1 MSEYLIRGISSVGR
15 ASGWQPEGQ
24 GFESPILH
32 SNLPTYEAS
41 VIQRK
46 LYDRKALLAVEYF
59 MNRQVHSSE
68 IAWQNGKFLPRDQ
81 LFIAPSDAGFVLGA
95 TVTEQLRTIRG
106 EIFLPDNH
114 AIRLANSLHEVGI
127 DPNETMQS
135 IFSAANQ
142 VATHNHRLLTQNKKP
157 TDYDLGVI
165 IFITPGLL
173 PAQNN
178 GLAGKPSVTIHTF
191 PLAYS
196 LWADSYKSGIH
207 LQCVDI
213 QQIPEGCWPI
223 TAKVRSRLHYFLAE
237 QEASNSE
244 KGSRPLLSHAD
255 GRISE
260 TSTANVAA
268 LHGGTIV
275 TPPERD
281 ALPGISML
289 YLKNLA
295 TDAGF
300 HWESRSFK
308 RDELLTAD
316 EVFLTSTPWCVLAA
330 VQIDRNPIGKG
341 VPGPV
346 FHELLNAWSENVDLD
361 IVEQARI
368 GKMRQPEP

>member
-1 MSEYLIRGISSVGR
+1 MSEYLARGISSVGR

-41 VIQRK
+41 VSQRK

-68 IAWQNGKFLPRDQ
+68 IAWQNGKVLPRNQ
-81 LFIAPSDAGFVLGA
+81 LSIDPGDAGFVLGA
-95 TVTEQLRTIRG
+95 TITEQLRTIG
-106 EIFLPDNH
+106 GDLFLPDDH
-114 AIRLANSLHEVGI
+114 AERLANSLHEVGVHP
-127 DPNETMQS
+127 DETMQS

-142 VATHNHRLLTQNKKP
+142 VASHNHRLLTQNKYP
-157 TDYDLGVI
+157 TDDDLGVI

-173 PAQNN
+173 AAQNN
-178 GLAGKPSVTIHTF
+178 GLTGKPSVSIHTF

-196 LWADSYKSGIH
+196 LWADSYASGIN
-207 LQCVDI
+207 LQCVGI
-213 QQIPEGCWPI
+213 QQVPEECWPI

-237 QEASNSE
+237 QEASTSE
-244 KGSRPLLSHAD
+244 KGARPLLSHAD

-268 LHGGTIV
+268 LYGRTIV
-275 TPPERD
+275 TPPDRD
-281 ALPGISML
+281 ALPGVSML

-295 TDAGF
+295 QNAGF

-330 VQIDRNPIGKG
+330 VQIDRKPIGKG

-346 FHELLNAWSENVDLD
+346 FHELLNAWSENVSLDL
-361 IVEQARI
+361 VEQARI
-368 GKMRQPEP
+368 GKMRQPGS

>member
-1 MSEYLIRGISSVGR
+1 MSEYLARGISSVGR

-32 SNLPTYEAS
+32 SNLPTCEAS
-41 VIQRK
+41 VSQRK

-68 IAWQNGKFLPRDQ
+68 IAWQDGKVLPRNQ
-81 LFIAPSDAGFVLGA
+81 LSIAPGDAGFVLGA
-95 TVTEQLRTIRG
+95 TITEQLRTIG
-106 EIFLPDNH
+106 GDLFLPDDH
-114 AIRLANSLHEVGI
+114 AERLANSLHEVGVHP
-127 DPNETMQS
+127 DETMQS

-142 VATHNHRLLTQNKKP
+142 VASHNHRLLTQNKNP

-173 PAQNN
+173 AAQNN
-178 GLAGKPSVTIHTF
+178 GVTGEPSVSIHTF

-196 LWADSYKSGIH
+196 LWADSYASGIN
-207 LQCVDI
+207 LQCVGI
-213 QQIPEGCWPI
+213 QQVPEECWPI

-237 QEASNSE
+237 QEASASE
-244 KGSRPLLSHAD
+244 KGARPLLSHAD

-268 LHGGTIV
+268 LYGRTIV
-275 TPPERD
+275 TPPDRD
-281 ALPGISML
+281 ALPGVSML

-295 TDAGF
+295 QNAGF

-330 VQIDRNPIGKG
+330 VRIDRNPIGKG

-346 FHELLNAWSENVDLD
+346 FHELLNAWSENVSLDLA
-361 IVEQARI
+361 EQART
-368 GKMRQPEP
+368 GKMRQPGR